1 MPEILTQGPLT
12 GAHVAYLVNPQISN
26 AVITLSAGDAL
37 PAGQVLAE
45 HAGEY
50 AAYDPASEN
59 YNTASAVLWSNEP
72 ARTAPARAA
81 ATLRLATMRAAD
93 LTGLDA
99 AARTVLAEKFIII
112 TE

>member
-1 MPEILTQGPLT
+1 MPDIRTQGPLT

-26 AVITLSAGDAL
+26 AVITLAAGDAL

-50 AAYDPASEN
+50 AAYDPGSQN
-59 YNTASAVLWSNEP
+59 YNTAAAVLWSNEP
-72 ARTAPARAA
+72 ARTAPAHAA
-81 ATLRLATMRAAD
+81 ATLRLATMRSAE

-99 AARTVLAEKFIII
+99 AARTALAEKFII

>member
-1 MPEILTQGPLT
+1 MPDIRHQGPRPA
-12 GAHVAYLVNPQISN
+12 GHVVFLVGPQISN
-26 AVITLSAGDAL
+26 AVITLAAGDAL
-37 PAGQVLAE
+37 PAGQVLAK
-45 HAGEY
+45 HNDNY

-81 ATLRLATMRAAD
+81 ATLRLATMSAAD

-99 AARTVLAEKFIII
+99 AARAALAEKFII